1 MKSQKDIKRDRER
14 YRVIDR
20 EGLRVRQTDKTNR
33 QTKMREIEGL
43 RDKETERMSQF
54 YRERK
59 KSW

>member
-1 MKSQKDIKRDRER
+1 M
-14 YRVIDR
+14 IDR
-20 EGLRVRQTDKTNR
+20 EGLRVRQTDKTYR